1 MHRNRLS
8 CRLRG
13 QLTLLLLA
21 CIPALAQAGPAEK
34 VYMPQVSYREW
45 EIEFRG
51 GALDWPG
58 NPDNRAQQY
67 VTDIG
72 YGIAPRWFTELAV
85 FYAKTPGGAARV
97 EGYEWENVFQ
107 LTEIGEHW
115 MDVGLFAEFAHD
127 RLQKKNY
134 VELGPMFQKEFGRA
148 LVNLNLLFKH
158 GLARDREPGTEFEY
172 AWQWKW
178 RGNTSFEPGL
188 QGFGSFGRV
197 GYLHAAENKI
207 GPAFFGRVALG
218 AGHTLR
224 YDAALLF
231 GTVNGSPDRT
241 LRFQLEY
248 EFF

>member
-1 MHRNRLS
+1 MHRNRLF
-8 CRLRG
+8 CRLHG
-13 QLTLLLLA
+13 LLVLLLFA

-67 VTDIG
+67 VADIG

-85 FYAKTPGGAARV
+85 FYAKTPGGATRV

-127 RLQKKNY
+127 RLEKKNY

-158 GLARDREPGTEFEY
+158 GLASDREPGTEFEY

-178 RGNTSFEPGL
+178 RGNASFEPGL

-197 GYLHAAENKI
+197 GHLHAAENKI

-218 AGHTLR
+218 GGRALK